1 RVRADLGGA
10 YRDPSSVLPS
20 TPATPSRRAA
30 KPVVPST
37 PTGEWRAMTQ
47 GAQFGFSRT
56 DPRELAALVD
66 YAAALQTAYDGL
78 RSEHTAALERL
89 ASVEAETRQEAC
101 EFFVAR
107 ISELQ
112 NAWRQRLSEEV
123 RRGEAKAAHKL
134 DILSRVRAPHMPSAE
149 ELEDALSAAIGQ
161 TDAAQTVSPRTA
173 LRRAV
178 SRAQS
183 KRANKVTSVSAGE
196 STEIVRLR
204 SRIDAL
210 DAQCAA
216 QRAQLDLANQARA
229 AERMARDALQHAL
242 QDARADH
249 ARHPAHVQERAELLA
264 QAAMLKGQLRDA
276 ESHAARARRQW
287 ETQELL
293 PVQERLRQLISARQA
308 VTDAMPDELLQHACR
323 ERDDAFAWWSREQER
338 NSQLSAQ
345 NDVLMREIR
354 RLQAQVRGSEL
365 TDALPA
371 STGLE
376 TQVRASTPSD
386 SEDGSFC
393 KVSLKSINSIEAI
406 NGGNPL
412 GAHAMPEPKPSALQR
427 HVPSR
432 HFAST
437 ESFAPS
443 DQSMLSSRFEQ
454 KAKRVVSR
462 VFQHL
467 APESR
472 RNRSHSIR
480 RLGNYSAEVLS
491 FEGGLRTLAEDAPGS
506 MSHAD
511 LRSPKVRSVVYSGPI
526 VAQPTGGVSVTFTS
540 QEVHD
545 LPIDPAVAG
554 SISDAEPPSPQGS
567 KRSRKSEIPP
577 DDVPMADDVPMP
589 TVSQTP
595 SSRPPSG
602 KKKRRLRAN
611 RTVLSVDPEN
621 SDFEDDAIS
630 TLNAK
635 SPAAARPPPARA
647 AAAAVPEE
655 NKQPVLYTPIRARSR
670 STARQSSSHHHL
682 PLPHVHHDDNDDK
695 NESFFLTPMKML
707 SRLRNKKK

>member
-1 RVRADLGGA
+1 MTLKKCLDVKRFNAQRAPGEPPALVPYNESKVTRLLQPALEGRRPHQTRSVLDFAQVASALDPPEENAGVDGSKRAAARDAGPSAKRVRADLGGA

-56 DPRELAALVD
+56 DPRTGSA
-66 YAAALQTAYDGL
+66 G
-78 RSEHTAALERL
+78 
-89 ASVEAETRQEAC
+89 ETRQEAC
-101 EFFVAR
+101 GFFVAR

-134 DILSRVRAPHMPSAE
+134 DILSRAE

-249 ARHPAHVQERAELLA
+249 ARHPAHVQEP
-264 QAAMLKGQLRDA
+264 
-276 ESHAARARRQW
+276 RARRQW

-345 NDVLMREIR
+345 ND
-354 RLQAQVRGSEL
+354 AQVRGSEL

-491 FEGGLRTLAEDAPGS
+491 FEGGLRTL
-506 MSHAD
+506 
-511 LRSPKVRSVVYSGPI
+511 
-526 VAQPTGGVSVTFTS
+526 
-540 QEVHD
+540 
-545 LPIDPAVAG
+545 
-554 SISDAEPPSPQGS
+554 
-567 KRSRKSEIPP
+567 
-577 DDVPMADDVPMP
+577 
-589 TVSQTP
+589 
-595 SSRPPSG
+595 
-602 KKKRRLRAN
+602 
-611 RTVLSVDPEN
+611 
-621 SDFEDDAIS
+621 
-630 TLNAK
+630 
-635 SPAAARPPPARA
+635 
-647 AAAAVPEE
+647 
-655 NKQPVLYTPIRARSR
+655 
-670 STARQSSSHHHL
+670 
-682 PLPHVHHDDNDDK
+682 
-695 NESFFLTPMKML
+695 
-707 SRLRNKKK
+707 